1 MTEEERP
8 AERTDRVSPVCSGS
22 HTSRPD
28 KRTQSITIPNQY
40 ATVTTLML
48 ANTAK
53 KHSDVTIKKK
63 QIAPW
68 DLRFIA
74 FSDASFASK
83 AKPESY
89 AGMIILAT
97 HKDIAQNK
105 SCVINPLYWGTKK
118 QKFSELWQARCLQ
131 KHLRYPPL
139 LINWLGYECIGYG
152 CSTQPF
158 TGKNPETIHTLP

>member
-1 MTEEERP
+1 MQRFTHVP
-8 AERTDRVSPVCSGS
+8 AWQAHSVNYNP
-22 HTSRPD
+22 
-28 KRTQSITIPNQY
+28 KSIC
-40 ATVTTLML
+40 
-48 ANTAK
+48 
-53 KHSDVTIKKK
+53 HSDNPNAGQYSEETQRCHYQKK